1 MSRLIIVSNRLVSN
15 VIIQKDH
22 AMRLTAGQGG
32 IASGLRSIYK
42 QKDNLWV
49 GWPGIFTSSEEE
61 KSEIK
66 KALKSEQAYPIFLT
80 KREIEK
86 FYHGFCNGTL
96 WPNFHYFNQYMQ
108 YDSKN
113 WRAYVQVNKKYAQ
126 ALIELASPEDIFWI
140 HDYQLLLVPQLLR
153 QHFPKAS
160 IGFFLHTP
168 FPALH
173 SFARL
178 PWREELLSGILGADF
193 IAFHTYD
200 DVQNFLFCV
209 SRFLGITYLNDS
221 LHFHGRVVRVECMPM
236 GIDYQKY
243 ENLAHSKEV
252 RERARRLQNSTV
264 GQKLILSIDR
274 LDYTKGIPQRL
285 RAFGKF
291 LHTYSQYQGKV
302 SMMLIVVP
310 SREEGPYYK
319 KLKSEIDLLVG
330 QINGRYSHINWQPIQ
345 YFYKSFSNEWL
356 SVFYTLCD
364 IALITPLIDGM
375 NLVCKEF
382 VASRKEKGVLVLSE
396 MAGASKELYQ
406 TLLVNPHDEDDLC
419 STLYKALRLPLKEQ
433 AKRLNIMQEALRRNN
448 VQTWLSRFIN
458 NIKETKI
465 QQKQLTAKYLDSEER
480 IELYQV
486 FSEAERRIIFLDY
499 DGTLVNFS
507 PHPALS
513 KPDQSLLQLLKPLV
527 YNDKNLVVIISGR
540 SREDLETWFKHL
552 PIHMVAEHGAW
563 RRTPDGEWK
572 SAADLSTNWKK
583 DVLHILEEFATRTPG
598 SLIEDKH
605 FSLTWHYREVE
616 HSFGKLRAW
625 ELINHLRY
633 ITAQMDLSILEGNK
647 VVEVKHAEINKG
659 KAASYYLNQYDPDF
673 SIAFG
678 DDWTDEDTFRAL
690 PKNGYSVK
698 IGGGASIAKYRLNN
712 YLEVRKLLNILSFNL
727 VA

>member
-22 AMRLTAGQGG
+22 AVRLTAGQGG
-32 IASGLRSIYK
+32 IANGLRSIYK
-42 QKDNLWV
+42 QKNNLWV
-49 GWPGIFTSSEEE
+49 GWPGVFTNSEEE
-61 KSEIK
+61 RQEITD
-66 KALKSEQAYPIFLT
+66 ALKSEQAHPIFLT
-80 KREIEK
+80 KKEIEQ
-86 FYHGFCNGTL
+86 FYHGCCNGTL
-96 WPNFHYFNQYMQ
+96 WPNFHYFNQYTQ

-113 WRAYVQVNKKYAQ
+113 WKAYVRVNKKYAQ
-126 ALIELASPEDIFWI
+126 TLVSLAKSEDIFWI

-153 QHFPKAS
+153 EHFPKAS

-178 PWREELLSGILGADF
+178 PLREELLSGMLGADF

-221 LHFHGRVVRVECMPM
+221 LHLHGRVVRVDCMPM

-243 ENLAHSKEV
+243 ETLARSKETQ
-252 RERARRLQNSTV
+252 ERKQQLRSDTL
-264 GQKLILSIDR
+264 GKKLILSIDR

-285 RAFGKF
+285 RAFDKF
-291 LHTYSQYQGKV
+291 LQSYAQYQGKV
-302 SMMLIVVP
+302 SMILIVVP

-319 KLKSEIDLLVG
+319 KLKEEIDLLVG
-330 QINGRYSHINWQPIQ
+330 QINGRYSRMNWQPLQ
-345 YFYKSFSNEWL
+345 YFYKSFATEWL
-356 SVFYTLCD
+356 SAFYTLCD

-382 VASRKEKGVLVLSE
+382 VASKKNKGVLILSE

-406 TLLVNPHDEDDLC
+406 TLLVNPHDEDKLC
-419 STLYKALRLPLKEQ
+419 ATLYKALRLPLKEQ
-433 AKRLNIMQEALRRNN
+433 AKRLAIMQEALRKNN
-448 VQTWLSRFIN
+448 VQMWLSRFIHHLQ
-458 NIKETKI
+458 ETKI

-480 IELYQV
+480 VELYQI
-486 FSEAERRIIFLDY
+486 FSDAERRIIFLDY

-513 KPDQSLLQLLKPLV
+513 TPDQNLLQILKPLI

-540 SREDLETWFKHL
+540 AKEDLEQWFKHL

-563 RRTPDGEWK
+563 RRTPEGKWQ
-572 SAADLSTNWKK
+572 SIADLSTNWKK
-583 DVLHILEEFATRTPG
+583 DVLHILEEFAARTPG
-598 SLIEDKH
+598 SIIENKH

-616 HSFGKLRAW
+616 QIFGKLRAW

-647 VVEVKHAEINKG
+647 VVEIKHAEINKG
-659 KAASYYLNQYDPDF
+659 KAASYYLHQYKPDF

-690 PKNGYSVK
+690 PKTGYSVK
-698 IGGGASIAKYRLNN
+698 VGEGVSIAKYRLNN
-712 YLEVRKLLNILSFNL
+712 YLEVRQLLNILSFNL